1 LKAEIDAL
9 EEFMNL
15 SHLTNQTLLLH
26 AKSLSHRERHLTTQI
41 LWHLSD

>member
-15 SHLTNQTLLLH
+15 SYLTNQTLLLDT
-26 AKSLSHRERHLTTQI
+26 KSLSRRERHLTTQI